1 MVMMNKYRMEK
12 KEYIKPECK
21 VITFNFKPC
30 LLSSSSDAPDDRDE
44 CENPW
49 WCDRQPSADDWWGK

>member
-1 MVMMNKYRMEK
+1 MTMNKYRMAK

-30 LLSSSSDAPDDRDE
+30 LLSSSSDTPDDRDE
-44 CENPW
+44 CENSW
-49 WCDRQPSADDWWGK
+49 WCDNQPSPDDWWGK

>member
-1 MVMMNKYRMEK
+1 MKK

-21 VITFNFKPC
+21 VITFNFKTC
-30 LLSSSSDAPDDRDE
+30 LLSSSSNIPDDLDE

>member
-1 MVMMNKYRMEK
+1 MEKEK

-49 WCDRQPSADDWWGK
+49 WCDRQPSSDDWWGK